1 MKTLIAYT
9 TKHGSTKK
17 CGKLLNERLKTKGK
31 LIDIKKDK
39 AKIKEYDVILLGF
52 SIYAGRAQKE
62 MINFINSNEKVLKNK
77 EIGLFICCSD
87 EEKSIEFMKENLP
100 NWIYEK
106 AFIKKYLGHEIH
118 FNKMNFLER
127 NIYKVVAKSKESYS
141 DIKDE
146 NIKVLANEVNK
157 LAGLNE

>member
-9 TKHGSTKK
+9 TKHGSTEK
-17 CGKLLNERLKTKGK
+17 CGKVINERLRTKGN

-52 SIYAGRAQKE
+52 SVYAGKAQKE
-62 MINFINSNEKVLKNK
+62 MINFINSNEKILKNK
-77 EIGLFICCSD
+77 EIGLFICCND
-87 EEKSIEFMKENLP
+87 GEKSMEFMKENLP

-106 AFIKKYLGHEIH
+106 AFVKKHLGHEIH
-118 FNKMNFLER
+118 FDKMNFFER
-127 NIYKVVAKSKESYS
+127 FIYKVVAKSKESYS

-146 NIKVLANEVNK
+146 NIKALSNEVNK
-157 LAGLNE
+157 LVGLNE